1 MKMVNNKENAIS
13 KRTFRSALIE
23 LLEREYKLIGSRKV
37 IELIADDICQ
47 LRDEFYPRAG
57 QEAYGNL
64 TWVTTSSDNKKP
76 KLGQRVEDYK
86 NTRITI
92 PLVTEEDIQMLDNL
106 TGKERDKAK
115 IARLINS
122 AHEQGGLLTIE
133 ELALMVNRTPMS
145 VSKRIKEYQEEHQVV
160 LPIKGNK
167 LDMGPGITHKRII
180 LELYEKKMAPPDIA
194 RQVNHSQEAVDRYIK
209 DYERIKFLV
218 RRGLDITETSHLTG
232 RGKQVVKQHIEILKR
247 HHPELFKNGHTP
259 DKSPDTDAGG
269 PPKTE

>member
-1 MKMVNNKENAIS
+1 MKITGNKENAIK

-23 LLEREYKLIGSRKV
+23 LLEHEYKIIGSRKV

-86 NTRITI
+86 NTRISL
-92 PLVTEEDIQMLDNL
+92 PLISEEDLQMLEDVPSI
-106 TGKERDKAK
+106 ERDKAK
-115 IARLINS
+115 IVRLINS

-145 VSKRIKEYQEEHQVV
+145 VSKRIKEYQEEHQIV

-180 LELYEKKMAPPDIA
+180 LELYEKKVAPPDIA

-218 RRGLDITETSHLTG
+218 RRGLNINEISHLTG
-232 RGKQVVKQHIEILKR
+232 RGKQVVKQYLEIIRR
-247 HHPELFKNGHTP
+247 HHPELFEAGQEP
-259 DKSPDTDAGG
+259 DKCPDTGAGCS
-269 PPKTE
+269 PKTQ

>member
-47 LRDEFYPRAG
+47 LRDEFYPKAG

-76 KLGQRVEDYK
+76 KLGQRVE
-86 NTRITI
+86 
-92 PLVTEEDIQMLDNL
+92 
-106 TGKERDKAK
+106 
-115 IARLINS
+115 
-122 AHEQGGLLTIE
+122 
-133 ELALMVNRTPMS
+133 ELALIVNRTPMS

-194 RQVNHSQEAVDRYIK
+194 RQVNHSQ
-209 DYERIKFLV
+209 
-218 RRGLDITETSHLTG
+218 
-232 RGKQVVKQHIEILKR
+232 
-247 HHPELFKNGHTP
+247 
-259 DKSPDTDAGG
+259 
-269 PPKTE
+269 